1 MKKYLSTAV
10 SLGICALL
18 WVTTSFALFFDFEDQ
33 DQLDQWEV
41 LIPPND
47 PRNDPDASWQ
57 IVNGALELKSGGAW
71 DFLAL
76 KDLEFADGTIH
87 YKLKWIEGGICEIG
101 VFYRL
106 EESPHLPH
114 YHVHVSAINVPP
126 TGVRWGYIEKVING
140 AKATGGSWRPTIN
153 RQIPGWGHAPVDKWF
168 EFKIEVRGDEHVVY
182 AGREG
187 RLKKAIELRHDE
199 RRSGRVGLVNY
210 SGQDTVLI
218 DDFEVILD
226 PTIVAVERRGKLTTI
241 WGKIKNDK

>member
-1 MKKYLSTAV
+1 MRKYLLVAACS
-10 SLGICALL
+10 GIFALL
-18 WVTTSFALFFDFEDQ
+18 WAPASLALFFDFEDEE
-33 DQLDQWEV
+33 QLDQWEV

-47 PRNDPDASWQ
+47 PGNDPDASWQ
-57 IVNGALELKSGGAW
+57 IVNGALKLKSGGAW

-76 KDLEFADGTIH
+76 KNFEFTDGTIR

-106 EESPHLPH
+106 EESPNLPH

-140 AKATGGSWRPTIN
+140 AKATGGRWVPTIN

-168 EFKIEVRGDEHVVY
+168 EFKIEVRGDEHVVH

-199 RRSGRVGLVNY
+199 KRSGRIGLVNY